1 MNERDLLREENEQLR
16 LKLAEAL
23 EALDAIRSGDVDALV
38 VYKDEG
44 EQVFTLQGA
53 EHPYRVMVEAINEG
67 AATLSDNGLILW
79 GNAYLAELLQIPLEN
94 LLGTPMLSH
103 FSPESRP
110 IFEAVLDQNPLIKS
124 KIEVDLNAKER
135 GRVPVLVSISPLVN
149 PTHSA
154 HLCLILTDLTAQR
167 RSLELAAAERMAVSI
182 IQQAVEPVVV
192 CDSQGRV
199 VRASRSA
206 SDLVGSDPLA
216 KSFEKAFPLRF
227 EDAGEDLPSST
238 PNKPAGDHFSLPDVL
253 NGTVIHGVEA
263 ALDCSRYD
271 MNGKT
276 RNLIVSAAPLYLT
289 DNSQP
294 WGCVITMTDMTE
306 RKRIEEEVSKYA
318 WRLEQ
323 SNKDLQD
330 FAFVASHDL
339 QEPLR
344 KFRAFSMTLKEK
356 FSTCL
361 QEEGLDYLN
370 RMQSA
375 EERMRKMIDELLTY
389 SRVATKSQP
398 FEQVDLNRIVSEVLT
413 DLEVRLSQTRG
424 KVEVEPLPVIDADPM
439 QMRQLFQNILSNAL
453 KFHKKGV
460 PPLVSVRV
468 ASPDQGK
475 VEITIEDN
483 GIGFSMEHLD
493 LIFKPFQR
501 LHGRSEY
508 EGSGI
513 GLAICR
519 RIIER
524 HNGQIIVSSAPGQGA
539 TLSSFC
545 PCARKKRE
553 NRLIL
558 NQPPPASS
566 APATAASARSGRVN

>member
-1 MNERDLLREENEQLR
+1 MNERDLLRVENEQLR
-16 LKLAEAL
+16 LKLDEAL

-67 AATLSDNGLILW
+67 AATLSSDGLILW
-79 GNAYLAELLQIPLEN
+79 GNAYLAELLQIPLES
-94 LLGTPMLSH
+94 LLGTPILTH
-103 FSPESRP
+103 LTPESRSL
-110 IFEAVLDQNPLIKS
+110 FEEALAQNPPQKL
-124 KIEVDLNAKER
+124 KIEVDLDGKAR
-135 GRVPVLVSISPLVN
+135 GRIPVLVSISPLEN
-149 PTHSA
+149 PTYSA
-154 HLCLILTDLTAQR
+154 HLCLILTDLTDQR
-167 RSLELAAAERMAVSI
+167 RSLELAAAERMAVAI

-192 CDSQGRV
+192 CDEQGRV
-199 VRASRSA
+199 VRASCGA
-206 SDLVGSDPLA
+206 TDLIGSDPLA
-216 KSFEKAFPLRF
+216 KPFEAAFPLRF
-227 EDAGEDLPSST
+227 EDPDEDPTSSS
-238 PNKPAGDHFSLPDVL
+238 PIKPAGDHFSLPEVL
-253 NGTVIHGVEA
+253 NGKVIQGLEA
-263 ALDCSRYD
+263 VLDGSRSD
-271 MNGKT
+271 LNGKT
-276 RNLIVSAAPLYLT
+276 RTLIVSAAPLYLT
-289 DNSQP
+289 NNEKP

-344 KFRAFSMTLKEK
+344 KFRAFSTTLKEK
-356 FSTCL
+356 FGACL
-361 QEEGLDYLN
+361 QEEGLDYLA
-370 RMQSA
+370 RMQNA

-389 SRVATKSQP
+389 SRVATKSMP
-398 FEQVDLNRIVSEVLT
+398 FEQVDLNKIVSEVLT
-413 DLEVRLSQTRG
+413 DLEVRLAQTRG
-424 KVEVEPLPVIDADPM
+424 RVEVEPLPVIHADPM
-439 QMRQLFQNILSNAL
+439 QMSQLFQNILGNAL

-460 PPLVSVRV
+460 PPLVRVRT
-468 ASPDQGK
+468 AAAEQGL
-475 VEITIEDN
+475 VEISIEDN

-524 HNGQIIVSSAPGQGA
+524 HNGQILVNSAPGQGA
-539 TLSSFC
+539 IF
-545 PCARKKRE
+545 
-553 NRLIL
+553 RLIL
-558 NQPPPASS
+558 PVRQKK
-566 APATAASARSGRVN
+566 V